1 LEAMRKIII
10 LSAVAFMIAALPS
23 VANAQCKN
31 FAKKICKLELL
42 PYVHDGIYNATVL
55 SEGETA
61 ELYKTFYSGQEY
73 RITVCGDETLPPIQF
88 QVLDAERNVLY
99 DNKKHQYDKSFDF
112 KLESSKQLIIAIQVQ
127 TSDQLSD
134 QILSGCVSVLVGF
147 INIENTFDQNK

>member
-1 LEAMRKIII
+1 MRKIFGIVII
-10 LSAVAFMIAALPS
+10 AFLFIALPNM
-23 VANAQCKN
+23 VDAQCKN

-73 RITVCGDETLPPIQF
+73 RISICGDETLPPIQF

-99 DNKKHQYDKSFDF
+99 DNKKHQYAKSWDF
-112 KLESSKQLIIAIQVQ
+112 KLESSKQLIISIQVQ
-127 TSDQLSD
+127 TSDELSD

-147 INIENTFDQNK
+147 MNVENSFNQN

>member
-1 LEAMRKIII
+1 MKKIFGIVII
-10 LSAVAFMIAALPS
+10 AVLMIALPNM
-23 VANAQCKN
+23 VDAQCKN

-73 RITVCGDETLPPIQF
+73 RIAICGDETLPPIQF

-99 DNKKHQYDKSFDF
+99 DNKKHQYAKSWDF
-112 KLESSKQLIIAIQVQ
+112 KLESSKQLIISIQVQ
-127 TSDQLSD
+127 TSDELSD

-147 INIENTFDQNK
+147 MNVENSFNQN